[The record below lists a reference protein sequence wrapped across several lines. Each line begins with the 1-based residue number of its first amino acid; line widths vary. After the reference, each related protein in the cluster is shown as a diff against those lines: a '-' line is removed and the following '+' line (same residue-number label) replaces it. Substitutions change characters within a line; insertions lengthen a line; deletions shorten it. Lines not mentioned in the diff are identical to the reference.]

1 MILFSLGYTGFSA
14 KDMPKQVVGALVDA
28 FASLDQKVIMR
39 FDQSVMPYVP
49 NNVLVSNWIP
59 QQDLLGMYLQIYEGT
74 IMIFNITV
82 DFYPSPLIYKLLSV
96 VINTIGH

>member
-59 QQDLLGMYLQIYEGT
+59 QQDLLGMYKFSS
-74 IMIFNITV
+74 IFR
-82 DFYPSPLIYKLLSV
+82 
-96 VINTIGH
+96 